1 MSEISAGNRAGAG
14 ADGGGGDDGGGDAD
28 YDVAVIGYGP
38 TGVTAA
44 NLLGATGLRV
54 VVLER
59 DAEIYS
65 RARAISTDEEVMR
78 IWQRIGL
85 ADRLKQDMLADRPL
99 DFVDA
104 RGRAFLS
111 AHPTPRGHGHP
122 PQMFL
127 YQPALEQVLRDG
139 VARHPDVEVW
149 LRHECLRLRQDADG
163 VELTVVGTAD
173 DSVRRLRARYV
184 IAADGGSSLTRA
196 QLNVGYEGRTYEDRW
211 VVVDTK
217 MLKPWPDHDRLRFR
231 CDPARPAVDCPTP
244 LGHHRWEFPILPGDD
259 ERHLTTDEAIHAM
272 VSRYGIGPDQ
282 IEILRATVY
291 SHHVRFAARFR
302 VGRVF
307 LAGDAA
313 HAMPP
318 WIGQGMAAGVRDVA
332 NLCWKLD
339 AVLSGELPESVL
351 DSYEAERKPHVKEVT
366 RRAVFVGRIIT
377 DRRLAVTRVRDA
389 VLPLLNRVPGVAG
402 RLQDSHW
409 IPVAHYAD
417 GFRDRPRTKSAGI
430 TFDTRA
436 SDAGTVRAGT
446 SRTEPA
452 RTEPARTEPARTEPA
467 HTGTSGTGTSRTRA
481 SRTTAPGHQIPQ
493 PWVTAPDGSRVR
505 LDDVLGGRWLLL
517 HGALPTPQPGW
528 ERAGV
533 PSLTVLP
540 AGSSPVEGAV
550 VDCDGVLRA
559 WLTHHRATTLAL
571 RPDAYVYAA
580 APAGTPLPP
589 PPEGLSLTPRA
600 NAAST
605 PPVATPSPTSSASP
619 ASSAS
624 PVSSASPAAQGTP

>member
-1 MSEISAGNRAGAG
+1 MSEISAGNRTGAG
-14 ADGGGGDDGGGDAD
+14 ADDGGGHGGGGEAE

-44 NLLGATGLRV
+44 NLLGAAGLRV

-59 DAEIYS
+59 DAEIYA

-139 VARHPDVEVW
+139 VARHPNVEVW

-339 AVLSGELPESVL
+339 AVLRGELPESVL

-402 RLQDSHW
+402 RLQDSNW

-417 GFRDRPRTKSAGI
+417 GFRDRPRTKSSGI
-430 TFDTRA
+430 TSGRRA
-436 SDAGTVRAGT
+436 AGAGTARAGT
-446 SRTEPA
+446 SRSGPAGTESA
-452 RTEPARTEPARTEPA
+452 RTD
-467 HTGTSGTGTSRTRA
+467 TSRTGTSRTRA

-493 PWVTAPDGSRVR
+493 PWITAPDGTRVR

-517 HGALPTPQPGW
+517 HGARPTPQPEW

-540 AGSSPVEGAV
+540 AGSSPAEGAV

-580 APAGTPLPP
+580 APTGTPLPP
-589 PPEGLSLTPRA
+589 PPEGLTLTSRTNTA
-600 NAAST
+600 IT
-605 PPVATPSPTSSASP
+605 PPVATLTPTSP
-619 ASSAS
+619 ASSS
-624 PVSSASPAAQGTP
+624 SPAAQGTP

>member
-1 MSEISAGNRAGAG
+1 MSGVRTRAEDGA
-14 ADGGGGDDGGGDAD
+14 

-44 NLLGATGLRV
+44 NLLGALGLRV

-59 DAEIYS
+59 DAEIFT
-65 RARAISTDEEVMR
+65 RARAISTDEEVVR
-78 IWQRIGL
+78 IWQRVGL
-85 ADRLKQDMLADRPL
+85 AERLKLGMLPERPV

-104 RGRAFLS
+104 RGRPFLT

-122 PQMFL
+122 PQMFI
-127 YQPALEQVLRDG
+127 YQPALERVLRDG
-139 VARHPDVEVW
+139 VDRYPNVEIL
-149 LRHECLRLRQDADG
+149 LRHECLRVQQG
-163 VELTVVGTAD
+163 PESVELTVLATAD
-173 DSVRRLRARYV
+173 DSVRRLRASYV

-211 VVVDTK
+211 VVIDTE

-259 ERHLTTDEAIHAM
+259 ERRLTTDDAVYEL
-272 VSRYGIGPDQ
+272 VSRYGIGRDNVKV
-282 IEILRATVY
+282 LRATVY

-318 WIGQGMAAGVRDVA
+318 WIGQGMAAGVRDAA
-332 NLCWKLD
+332 NLCWKLA
-339 AVLSGELPESVL
+339 AVLRGELPDTAL

-377 DRRLAVTRVRDA
+377 ERRPAAAQLRDA
-389 VLPLLNRVPGVAG
+389 VLRPLNRIRGFG
-402 RLQDSHW
+402 KWLQDSNW

-417 GFRDRPRTKSAGI
+417 GLQAHPRTK
-430 TFDTRA
+430 A
-436 SDAGTVRAGT
+436 SGY
-446 SRTEPA
+446 
-452 RTEPARTEPARTEPA
+452 
-467 HTGTSGTGTSRTRA
+467 
-481 SRTTAPGHQIPQ
+481 QLPQ
-493 PWVTAPDGSRVR
+493 PWVTGPDGECVR

-517 HGALPTPQPGW
+517 HAGPPAPQPAW
-528 ERAGV
+528 DRLGV
-533 PSLTVLP
+533 PSLTVTP
-540 AGSSPVEGAV
+540 AGSRPAEDTL
-550 VDCDGVLRA
+550 VDSDGVLLP
-559 WLTHHRATTLAL
+559 WLTRHRAATLAL

-580 APAGTPLPP
+580 ARAGAQLPP
-589 PPEGLSLTPRA
+589 PPDGFAPVRCTT
-600 NAAST
+600 AST
-605 PPVATPSPTSSASP
+605 T
-619 ASSAS
+619 
-624 PVSSASPAAQGTP
+624 Q

>member
-1 MSEISAGNRAGAG
+1 MSEISAGNRTGAG
-14 ADGGGGDDGGGDAD
+14 ADDGGGEAE

-44 NLLGATGLRV
+44 NLLGAAGLRV

-59 DAEIYS
+59 DAEIYA

-111 AHPTPRGHGHP
+111 ARPTPRGHGHP

-211 VVVDTK
+211 VVIDTR

-339 AVLSGELPESVL
+339 AVLRGELPESVL

-402 RLQDSHW
+402 RLQDSNW

-417 GFRDRPRTKSAGI
+417 GFRDRPRTKSPGI
-430 TFDTRA
+430 TFGRRA
-436 SDAGTVRAGT
+436 SGTGTATTGT
-446 SRTEPA
+446 SRTGTS
-452 RTEPARTEPARTEPA
+452 R
-467 HTGTSGTGTSRTRA
+467 TGTPRTRA

-493 PWVTAPDGSRVR
+493 PWVTAPDGTRVR

-517 HGALPTPQPGW
+517 HGALPTPQSEW

-540 AGSSPVEGAV
+540 AGSSPAEGAV

-559 WLTHHRATTLAL
+559 WLTRHRATTLAL

-589 PPEGLSLTPRA
+589 PPEGLTLTPRT
-600 NAAST
+600 NTAST
-605 PPVATPSPTSSASP
+605 PPMTTPSPAPP
-619 ASSAS
+619 ASSS
-624 PVSSASPAAQGTP
+624 SPAAQGTP

>member
-1 MSEISAGNRAGAG
+1 MGEVSARGGVDDRA
-14 ADGGGGDDGGGDAD
+14 

-44 NLLGATGLRV
+44 NLLGGMGLRV

-65 RARAISTDEEVMR
+65 RARAISTDEEVIR

-85 ADRLKQDMLADRPL
+85 AERLKPDMLSERPL

-104 RGRAFLS
+104 QGRTFLS
-111 AHPTPRGHGHP
+111 ACPAPRGHGHP
-122 PQMFL
+122 PQMFI

-139 VARHPDVEVW
+139 VDRYPNVEVL

-163 VELTVVGTAD
+163 DGDGDGVGVELTVVGAD

-184 IAADGGSSLTRA
+184 IAADGGSSPTRA

-211 VVVDTK
+211 VVIDTE

-259 ERHLTTDEAIHAM
+259 EKHLTTDEAIFAM

-282 IEILRATVY
+282 IKILRATVY
-291 SHHVRFAARFR
+291 SHHVRFANRFR

-318 WIGQGMAAGVRDVA
+318 WIGQGMAAGVRDAA
-332 NLCWKLD
+332 NLCWKLT
-339 AVLSGELPESVL
+339 AVLRGELPESVL

-366 RRAVFVGRIIT
+366 RRAVLVGRLIT
-377 DRRLAVTRVRDA
+377 ERRLPVARVRNTA
-389 VLPLLNRVPGVAG
+389 LRAIRPVPGLTS
-402 RLQDSHW
+402 RLVDANW
-409 IPVAHYAD
+409 IPVASYAK
-417 GFRDRPRTKSAGI
+417 GFQARPRTK
-430 TFDTRA
+430 A
-436 SDAGTVRAGT
+436 SGR
-446 SRTEPA
+446 
-452 RTEPARTEPARTEPA
+452 
-467 HTGTSGTGTSRTRA
+467 
-481 SRTTAPGHQIPQ
+481 QIPQ
-493 PWVTAPDGSRVR
+493 PWVTGPDGERVR

-517 HGALPTPQPGW
+517 HLGLPRPQPAW

-533 PSLTVLP
+533 PSLAVLP
-540 AGSSPVEGAV
+540 AGSRPAENAV
-550 VDCDGVLRA
+550 VDSDGVLLP
-559 WLTHHRATTLAL
+559 WLAERDVTTLAL

-580 APAGTPLPP
+580 ARVGAQLPLPP
-589 PPEGLSLTPRA
+589 AGFA
-600 NAAST
+600 
-605 PPVATPSPTSSASP
+605 PTSR
-619 ASSAS
+619 
-624 PVSSASPAAQGTP
+624 PAAVSAQ

>member
-1 MSEISAGNRAGAG
+1 MSEVSAEDRAEGSA
-14 ADGGGGDDGGGDAD
+14 

-44 NLLGATGLRV
+44 NLLGALGLRV
-54 VVLER
+54 VVIER
-59 DAEIYS
+59 DAEVFS
-65 RARAISTDEEVMR
+65 RARAISTDEEVVR

-85 ADRLKQDMLADRPL
+85 AERLKQDMLAERPL

-104 RGRAFLS
+104 RGRTFVS

-122 PQMFL
+122 PQMFI
-127 YQPALEQVLRDG
+127 YQPALEQVLRHG
-139 VARHPDVEVW
+139 AERYPNVEIL

-163 VELTVVGTAD
+163 VELTVVSTSD
-173 DSVRRLRARYV
+173 DSVRRLRAQYV

-211 VVVDTK
+211 VVIDTE

-259 ERHLTTDEAIHAM
+259 ETYLTTDDAIHSM
-272 VSRYGIGPDQ
+272 VATYGIGRDQ
-282 IEILRATVY
+282 IRILRATVY

-318 WIGQGMAAGVRDVA
+318 WIGQGMAAGVRDAA

-339 AVLSGELPESVL
+339 AVLRGQLPESVL

-366 RRAVFVGRIIT
+366 ERAVFVGRIIT
-377 DRRLAVTRVRDA
+377 ERRRAVTRVRDS
-389 VLPLLNRVPGVAG
+389 VMPLLNRVTGFSDW
-402 RLQDSHW
+402 LQDSNW
-409 IPVAHYAD
+409 IPVAHYND
-417 GFRDRPRTKSAGI
+417 GFQARPRTK
-430 TFDTRA
+430 A
-436 SDAGTVRAGT
+436 S
-446 SRTEPA
+446 
-452 RTEPARTEPARTEPA
+452 
-467 HTGTSGTGTSRTRA
+467 
-481 SRTTAPGHQIPQ
+481 GHQIPQ
-493 PWVTAPDGSRVR
+493 PWVTGPDGERVR

-517 HGALPTPQPGW
+517 HLGLPTPQPAW
-528 ERAGV
+528 QRLGV
-533 PSLTVLP
+533 ESLAVRP
-540 AGSSPVEGAV
+540 AGSRPAEGTV
-550 VDCDGVLRA
+550 VDSDGVLLP
-559 WLTHHRATTLAL
+559 WLTGRRVATLAL

-580 APAGTPLPP
+580 APAGAQLPP
-589 PPEGLSLTPRA
+589 PPAGFAPAPHPTV
-600 NAAST
+600 T
-605 PPVATPSPTSSASP
+605 ATA
-619 ASSAS
+619 
-624 PVSSASPAAQGTP
+624 

>member
-1 MSEISAGNRAGAG
+1 MSEISAGNRTGAG
-14 ADGGGGDDGGGDAD
+14 ADDGGGEAE

-44 NLLGATGLRV
+44 NLLGAAGLRV

-59 DAEIYS
+59 DAEIYA

-211 VVVDTK
+211 VVIDTK

-339 AVLSGELPESVL
+339 AVLRGELPESVL

-402 RLQDSHW
+402 RLQDSNW

-417 GFRDRPRTKSAGI
+417 GFRDRPRTKSSGI
-430 TFDTRA
+430 TFGRRA
-436 SDAGTVRAGT
+436 SGAGTARTGT
-446 SRTEPA
+446 SRSGPA
-452 RTEPARTEPARTEPA
+452 RTEPGR
-467 HTGTSGTGTSRTRA
+467 TGTSGTGTPRTRA

-493 PWVTAPDGSRVR
+493 PWVTAPDGTRVR

-517 HGALPTPQPGW
+517 HGALPTPQPEW

-540 AGSSPVEGAV
+540 AGSSPAEGAV

-559 WLTHHRATTLAL
+559 WLTRHRATTLAL

-589 PPEGLSLTPRA
+589 PPEGLTLTLRT
-600 NAAST
+600 NTAST
-605 PPVATPSPTSSASP
+605 PPITTPSPAPP
-619 ASSAS
+619 ASSS
-624 PVSSASPAAQGTP
+624 SPAAQGTP